1 VSYANSLLNIK
12 GGLYLKKNL
21 LLFACAILVLFTFQ
35 TKAMAKDNVV
45 AYIDLMKVEAGVNE
59 LKPLIDQKNQVET
72 QFEQLRNQKQQ
83 EFAQAQASG
92 ETQDQLKK
100 LYDQINQELAL
111 KAKDVDAA
119 RSAIDTKL
127 QTVLPKIK
135 TAIDAVAKQMGAS
148 IVLDNA
154 IVWWG
159 GVDITDQVIAKVN
172 GQ

>member
-1 VSYANSLLNIK
+1 MKK
-12 GGLYLKKNL
+12 GVL
-21 LLFACAILVLFTFQ
+21 LLACLVLMLFAFQ
-35 TKAMAKDNVV
+35 TKAMAKDSVI
-45 AYIDLMKVEAGVNE
+45 AYIDLVRVEAGVNE
-59 LKPLIDQKNQVET
+59 LKPLIDQKNQVEI

-92 ETQDQLKK
+92 ESQEQLKK
-100 LYDQINQELAL
+100 LYDQINQELA
-111 KAKDVDAA
+111 AKEKEVEAA
-119 RSAIDTKL
+119 RAAIDAKL

-135 TAIDAVAKQMGAS
+135 NAIDAVAKQVGAS

>member
-1 VSYANSLLNIK
+1 
-12 GGLYLKKNL
+12 
-21 LLFACAILVLFTFQ
+21 
-35 TKAMAKDNVV
+35 MAKDNVI
-45 AYIDLMKVEAGVNE
+45 AYIDLVRVEAGVNE
-59 LKPLIDQKNQVET
+59 LKPLIDQKNQVEI

-92 ETQDQLKK
+92 ESQEQLKK
-100 LYDQINQELAL
+100 LYDQINQELA
-111 KAKDVDAA
+111 AKEKEVEAA
-119 RSAIDTKL
+119 RAAIDAKL

-135 TAIDAVAKQMGAS
+135 NAIDSVAKQVGAS
-148 IVLDNA
+148 IVLDSA

>member
-1 VSYANSLLNIK
+1 M
-12 GGLYLKKNL
+12 KKSL
-21 LLFACAILVLFTFQ
+21 LLFVCAILVLFTFQ
-35 TKAMAKDNVV
+35 TKAMAKDNVI
-45 AYIDLMKVEAGVNE
+45 AYIDLVRVEAGVNE
-59 LKPLIDQKNQVET
+59 LKPLIDQKNQVEI

-92 ETQDQLKK
+92 ESQEQLKK
-100 LYDQINQELAL
+100 LYDQINQELA
-111 KAKDVDAA
+111 AKEKEVEAA
-119 RSAIDTKL
+119 RAAIDAKL

-135 TAIDAVAKQMGAS
+135 NAIDSVAKQVGAS

>member
-1 VSYANSLLNIK
+1 MCVGSSLKIK
-12 GGLYLKKNL
+12 GGLYLKKSI
-21 LLFACAILVLFTFQ
+21 LLFICAILMFFAFQ
-35 TKAMAKDNVV
+35 TRAMAKDNVV

-59 LKPLIDQKNQVET
+59 LKPLIDQKNQLEI

-92 ETQDQLKK
+92 ESQEQLKK
-100 LYDQINQELAL
+100 LYDQINQELA
-111 KAKDVDAA
+111 AKEKEVEAA
-119 RSAIDTKL
+119 RAAIDAKL

-135 TAIDAVAKQMGAS
+135 TAIDTVAKQVGAS

>member
-1 VSYANSLLNIK
+1 M
-12 GGLYLKKNL
+12 KKSL
-21 LLFACAILVLFTFQ
+21 LLFVCAILVLFTFQ
-35 TKAMAKDNVV
+35 TKAMAKDNVI
-45 AYIDLMKVEAGVNE
+45 AYIDLVRVEAGVNE
-59 LKPLIDQKNQVET
+59 LKPLIDQKNQVEI

-92 ETQDQLKK
+92 ESQEQLKK
-100 LYDQINQELAL
+100 LYDQINQELA
-111 KAKDVDAA
+111 AKEKEVEAA
-119 RSAIDTKL
+119 RAAIDAKL

-135 TAIDAVAKQMGAS
+135 NAIDSVAKQVGAS
-148 IVLDNA
+148 IVLDSA